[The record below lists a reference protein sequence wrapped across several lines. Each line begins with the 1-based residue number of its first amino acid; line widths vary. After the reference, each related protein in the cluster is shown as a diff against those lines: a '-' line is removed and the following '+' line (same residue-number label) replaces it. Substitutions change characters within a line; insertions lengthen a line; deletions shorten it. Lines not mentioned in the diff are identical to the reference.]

1 MCTRSDFRGNKV
13 VLSARFRYNKTNMD
27 KAPENVP
34 DEEDTPE

>member
-13 VLSARFRYNKTNMD
+13 VLPARFRYNKTNMD